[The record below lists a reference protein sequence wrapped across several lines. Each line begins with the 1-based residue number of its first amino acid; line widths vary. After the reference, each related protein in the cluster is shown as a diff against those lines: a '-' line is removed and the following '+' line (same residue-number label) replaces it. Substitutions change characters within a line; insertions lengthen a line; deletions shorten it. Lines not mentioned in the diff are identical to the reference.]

1 MGVGCGGWGSIFKIW
16 DLGCRNEGG
25 PGMNIRNKSRCE
37 WLRVLGVAVTRSQC
51 RPIYIY
57 TLIYIYIYIYI
68 HLNIYKYIY
77 IHICVYKNTDIHIWV
92 WRSLVLSVVLDCKE
106 LPDNL
111 VCGLRN
117 GIWRV
122 AFVWL

>member
-1 MGVGCGGWGSIFKIW
+1 MWRS
-16 DLGCRNEGG
+16 L
-25 PGMNIRNKSRCE
+25 
-37 WLRVLGVAVTRSQC
+37 VLSVVLH
-51 RPIYIY
+51 IYIFVH
-57 TLIYIYIYIYI
+57 IYIYIYI

-77 IHICVYKNTDIHIWV
+77 IHIFVYKNTDIHIWV

-111 VCGLRN
+111 VCGLQI
-117 GIWRV
+117 GFWGV